1 MVWPAPIRR
10 MTGGTRCR
18 RVFLEFTKKVFPDMG
33 IVIEGYPCTPL
44 VGIVRKRRVPIG
56 QTRECQRMAGLALLL
71 VHSGQIEMFA
81 SMFLVATLR
90 KPIALLPVAPGPA
103 PRMKRPGETA
113 CQWTEASGSG
123 VP

>member
-1 MVWPAPIRR
+1 

-71 VHSGQIEMFA
+71 VHSGQIEILA
-81 SMFLVATLR
+81 SMFLVAR
-90 KPIALLPVAPGPA
+90 CASQLPLSRSRQARHPG
-103 PRMKRPGETA
+103 
-113 CQWTEASGSG
+113 
-123 VP
+123 